1 MYYETWIGMVVSL
14 VLFPI
19 FYFYAI
25 RPADTLFKNALIE
38 QGVIKHRDSQL
49 FMQQTHSFY
58 SRKITSLNAIS
69 EKLVE
74 KPFVLPKTPGGPF
87 QNATK
92 VEQEFYSDLIIITV
106 KYMGKKAIFSFKSL
120 GEYNGEYVY
129 QFSLETLKKQSFKE
143 TEFVYNFILTR
154 IENILKQLDD
164 NVEVER
170 KVIDYTSSRK

>member
-19 FYFYAI
+19 FYFYAV

-38 QGVIKHRDSQL
+38 KGVIKQRDSQL

-87 QNATK
+87 QNAKK
-92 VEQEFYSDLIIITV
+92 VEQEFY
-106 KYMGKKAIFSFKSL
+106 YMGKKAIFSFKSL

>member
-19 FYFYAI
+19 FYFYAV

-38 QGVIKHRDSQL
+38 QGVIKQRDSQL

-120 GEYNGEYVY
+120 GEYNGEYD
-129 QFSLETLKKQSFKE
+129 
-143 TEFVYNFILTR
+143 FILTR